1 MTKVEL
7 NLPDKLVADLDG
19 AGLLAPAELE
29 RVLREVLR
37 EQRLKR
43 LDAALDLAERDPLP
57 PMTTEEIQAEIDAY
71 RAEKRRAAGS

>member
-19 AGLLAPAELE
+19 EGLLAPAELE
-29 RVLREVLR
+29 RVLREVVR

-43 LDAALDLAERDPLP
+43 LDMVLAKRDADPSP
-57 PMTTEEIQAEIDAY
+57 PMSTEEIQAEIDAY